1 MSNPPHRI
9 ARRRFLQTAAATG
22 AVTAYGLTVP
32 GASHAADGGAAAAGG
47 TAAAGDGSRAPTI
60 VVQWDKVALQAIRN
74 TGPGPTVE
82 ARHLAVLHTAIYDAW
97 AAYDDTALG
106 TRLGAALRQPAG
118 RRSPDNRDEAIS
130 FAAYRAL
137 VDLFPQP
144 VQRAYLSAV
153 MRRLGYDPSDDRTTG
168 STPSAVGNAAAHAV
182 LDFRHQDG
190 SNQLGS
196 PAYADTTGYQP
207 VNTVDEIRD
216 PNRWQPLRIPQSYGG
231 SVVQT
236 WLTPQWGYVTPFALR
251 SPDQFLPA
259 RPPARVDE
267 QRYRDQ
273 VDEVL
278 RVSAGLTDRQKA
290 ISEYWAGVKIRVW
303 PPGHLAELAQ
313 YMSTRDRH
321 DAGQDAV
328 MFFALTNAILDAS
341 IACWYVKRYYDAA
354 RPITEI
360 RYLFQDRPAQAWAGP
375 YLGAGAVLGQDWRPY
390 QLPTFVTPPFAE
402 FPSGHSTFSA
412 ACNEVLNRFTGS
424 DRFGASY
431 LEPAESSG
439 IEGGISPAR
448 DVELRWPT
456 LTASTQE
463 AGLSRLYGGIH
474 FTQAIEDGWAMG
486 KQVGAQAWERAVRL
500 VRGQPVD

>member
-1 MSNPPHRI
+1 MSNPPHQI
-9 ARRRFLQTAAATG
+9 ARRRFLQAAAATG
-22 AVTAYGLTVP
+22 AATAYGLTVP
-32 GASHAADGGAAAAGG
+32 GGTALAAEGGAAGQR
-47 TAAAGDGSRAPTI
+47 TRTPTL
-60 VVQWDKVALQAIRN
+60 VVHWNNIALVAIRA

-97 AAYDDTALG
+97 AAYDETALG
-106 TRLGAALRQPAG
+106 TRLGAALRQPPS
-118 RRSPDNRDEAIS
+118 RRSPRNRDEAIS
-130 FAAYRAL
+130 FAAYRVL

-144 VQRAYLSAV
+144 VQGAYFRAA

-168 STPSAVGNAAAHAV
+168 STPSAVGNLAAQAV
-182 LDFRHQDG
+182 LEFRHQDG

-196 PAYADTTGYQP
+196 PPYSDTSGYQP
-207 VNTVDEIRD
+207 VNSVDEIRD
-216 PNRWQPLRIPQSYGG
+216 PNRWQPLQIPQSYGG
-231 SVVQT
+231 STVQT
-236 WLTPQWGYVTPFALR
+236 WLTPHWGGVTPFALR

-290 ISEYWAGVKIRVW
+290 ISEYWAGVKIHVW
-303 PPGHLAELAQ
+303 PPAHLAELAQ
-313 YMSTRDRH
+313 FMSTRDRH
-321 DAGQDAV
+321 DVDQDVV

-360 RYLFQDRPAQAWAGP
+360 RYLFQDQQVQAWAGP
-375 YLGAGAVLGQDWRPY
+375 YLGTGSILGQDWRPY
-390 QLPTFVTPPFAE
+390 QLSNFVTPPFAE

-412 ACNEVLNRFTGS
+412 ACNEVLNQFTGG
-424 DRFGASY
+424 DRFGGSY

-439 IEGGISPAR
+439 IETGISPVR

-456 LTASTQE
+456 LSDSTKE

-474 FTQAIEDGWAMG
+474 FIQAIEDGWAMG
-486 KQVGAQAWERAVRL
+486 KQVGAQAWQRALRL
-500 VRGQPVD
+500 VRGQPVE